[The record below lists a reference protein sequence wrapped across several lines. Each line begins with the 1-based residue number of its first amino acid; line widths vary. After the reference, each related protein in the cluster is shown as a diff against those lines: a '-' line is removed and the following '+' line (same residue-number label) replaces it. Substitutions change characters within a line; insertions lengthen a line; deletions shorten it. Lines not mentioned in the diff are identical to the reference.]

1 MYERLTKYLLEFPSD
16 EKGMWIIDKENDGT
30 LEHPIQMPYVNYSR
44 LVRDFTDDVYSFVDK
59 HEEMGL
65 RSYAEILKENGIEW
79 GMDSMSIAAVKNL
92 NAKCVLAMI
101 LGAVRA
107 ERFCDGA
114 LLGFFE
120 NGSIERWI
128 ERLKELDT
136 DGENVVAK

>member
-1 MYERLTKYLLEFPSD
+1 MYESLTKYLLEFPGD

-30 LEHPIQMPYVNYSR
+30 PEHPIQMPYVNYSR

-59 HEEMGL
+59 YEEMGL

-79 GMDSMSIAAVKNL
+79 GMDSMSTAVVENL
-92 NAKCVLAMI
+92 DAKCVIAMI
-101 LGAVRA
+101 LGALRA

-120 NGSIERWI
+120 NGSIARWI
-128 ERLKELDT
+128 ERLKKLDT
-136 DGENVVAK
+136 EQE